1 MNILFTGC
9 MGFKG
14 FHFREKLLKE
24 KIKIKAIIFF

>member
-1 MNILFTGC
+1 MNILLTGS